1 MVLQKQK
8 ELTQVMQMYAR
19 VSNRLTSARVRVR
32 TVREGLQV
40 TTDIDS
46 ATTFV

>member
-19 VSNRLTSARVRVR
+19 VSNRLTSARIRVR
-32 TVREGLQV
+32 SVREGLQV
-40 TTDIDS
+40 ITVAPLPS
-46 ATTFV
+46 A